1 MYRRSLIALAR
12 QGGRTI
18 VRDPRKK
25 RLPAVRV
32 VNDDDKAKDENQT
45 PSVYQS
51 SSPGKPLPFEPSSQ
65 SQESVGSSL
74 ASYALAGVGVS
85 LGFILVRVVTGL

>member
-32 VNDDDKAKDENQT
+32 VNDDKAKDENQT

-51 SSPGKPLPFEPSSQ
+51 SSPGKPLPFGPSSQ

>member
-32 VNDDDKAKDENQT
+32 VNDDKAKDENQT

-51 SSPGKPLPFEPSSQ
+51 SPGKPLPFEPSSQ
-65 SQESVGSSL
+65 NQESLGSSL